1 MNFSVAVQ
9 AQDFS
14 IADEYEKL
22 LGVGAEK
29 DTAAGAAVFFVG
41 LVRDMNLE
49 REVVGLRLEHYP
61 GMTEKALLQ
70 IIEEARQRWDL
81 HAARIVHRVG
91 DLTLGDQIVYVGV
104 SSAHR
109 LDAFEACEF
118 LMDYLKT
125 RAPFWKK
132 ELTVAGDSVWL
143 ESQNKDQKAAERW

>member
-1 MNFSVAVQ
+1 
-9 AQDFS
+9 
-14 IADEYEKL
+14 
-22 LGVGAEK
+22 
-29 DTAAGAAVFFVG
+29 
-41 LVRDMNLE
+41 
-49 REVVGLRLEHYP
+49 
-61 GMTEKALLQ
+61 
-70 IIEEARQRWDL
+70 
-81 HAARIVHRVG
+81 
-91 DLTLGDQIVYVGV
+91 LGDQIVYVGV

>member
-61 GMTEKALLQ
+61 GMTEKALL
-70 IIEEARQRWDL
+70 
-81 HAARIVHRVG
+81 
-91 DLTLGDQIVYVGV
+91 
-104 SSAHR
+104 
-109 LDAFEACEF
+109 
-118 LMDYLKT
+118 
-125 RAPFWKK
+125 
-132 ELTVAGDSVWL
+132 
-143 ESQNKDQKAAERW
+143 